1 MQKSILDEYGVYP
14 MYGREIGNCKELGL
28 EVDKIY
34 YAKKDGICIKQL
46 VNQLGAKDIPVYL
59 DQKHVGHVLGLA
71 TPVQRLCQDQK
82 HVGHVL
88 EHKNIDGILFAETP
102 VESVLEL
109 AAMYKVQ
116 GIVEKGNYIG
126 AEYDLILTDPVLHSV
141 HFVEKKRHRVPF
153 DK

>member
-34 YAKKDGICIKQL
+34 YAKKDGIYIKQL
-46 VNQLGAKDIPVYL
+46 ANQLGAKDIPVYL
-59 DQKHVGHVLGLA
+59 DQKHVG
-71 TPVQRLCQDQK
+71 D
-82 HVGHVL
+82 VL

-109 AAMYKVQ
+109 AAMYEVQ
-116 GIVEKGNYIG
+116 AIVEKGNYIG